1 MEPSGPGVSN
11 SSSSY
16 YPKITSEA
24 SRSNTQDIELSSSEE
39 SLNEESST
47 SVSGIAKFR
56 PEVVSLLSRLKSPQ
70 ASELARKRRV
80 ACNPPKGK
88 RRCRGS
94 TVAEHK
100 NVNPH
105 QRVKQFPN
113 EPLCVSNKKLFC
125 SACREEL
132 SMK

>member
-1 MEPSGPGVSN
+1 MEPSGPGASN

-16 YPKITSEA
+16 CPEITSES
-24 SRSNTQDIELSSSEE
+24 SRCNTHDIELSSSEE

-47 SVSGIAKFR
+47 SLSGIAKSR

-80 ACNPPKGK
+80 ACSPPKGK

-94 TVAEHK
+94 TVAEPK

-113 EPLCVSNKKLFC
+113 EPL
-125 SACREEL
+125 
-132 SMK
+132 